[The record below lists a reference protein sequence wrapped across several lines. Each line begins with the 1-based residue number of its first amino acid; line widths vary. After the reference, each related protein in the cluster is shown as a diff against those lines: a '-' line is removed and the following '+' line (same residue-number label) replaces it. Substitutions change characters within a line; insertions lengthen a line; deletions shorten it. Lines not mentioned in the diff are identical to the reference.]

1 MHGAAVFSRDDHAAS
16 GSNFWTTS
24 AITTSAFSSPPSES
38 AQSARYQPNSVTSM
52 RWSAGASAMMLDA
65 ALEEVA
71 NKTPGGP
78 QLKKLNALRQKLQGA
93 INGSPA
99 AILSCIK
106 DVNEALR

>member
-1 MHGAAVFSRDDHAAS
+1 
-16 GSNFWTTS
+16 
-24 AITTSAFSSPPSES
+24 
-38 AQSARYQPNSVTSM
+38 
-52 RWSAGASAMMLDA
+52 MMLDA